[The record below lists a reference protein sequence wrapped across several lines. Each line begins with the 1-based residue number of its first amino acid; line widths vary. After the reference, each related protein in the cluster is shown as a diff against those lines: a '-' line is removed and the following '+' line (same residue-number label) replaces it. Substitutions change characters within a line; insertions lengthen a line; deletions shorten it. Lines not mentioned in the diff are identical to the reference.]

1 MNLKENI
8 MKQTSIIIVLV
19 VLLLPVLAEAQGRKG
34 KKTKRDVNSEMPALP
49 KESAY
54 DNLFKDKARET
65 VKGLMTL
72 HKTDGRVYFE
82 IPLDLLG
89 REMLIGSTIAE
100 TTSHYF
106 GSVGEK
112 PHEPLH
118 VVFTRTDSLIN
129 LLEAN
134 ALHITGNE
142 RMRKNVDKNAY
153 PAVLNNFEIKAWSPD
168 STAIVIDMT
177 DYLSGGENEALD
189 PFSPWMPILWQYG
202 GGEEGQLEKEFKREF
217 TRIGRIAAYENN
229 VSVQTSLTY
238 DVSVQ
243 AQQWYWIYKMPFT
256 ALMTR
261 TFLLLPETPARARLA
276 DPRIGVFFGGKYLYE
291 EDERGVEVRYHTHRW
306 RLEPKDLTAFRQGRL
321 TEPVQPIVFYVDDAF
336 PESWKPHVK
345 AGIEEW
351 QAAFEKIGF
360 KNAIVARDFPAD
372 DPAFDPENLAYSCV
386 RYSPSPVANAMG
398 PSWTDPRSGEIL
410 QANVSVYHNMVR
422 LVQDWRFIQTAPADP
437 SVRGVNLDEKT
448 LGDCIRYVIAH
459 EIGHCLGLMHNMSA
473 SAAIPTDSLRSPSFT
488 RKHGTTH
495 SIMDYARFNY
505 VAQLGDAARGVRMT
519 PPELG
524 LYDYYAIRWLYTPLP
539 DAVTSHDEVPVL
551 DSWISER
558 SGDPVY
564 RYGKQQF
571 YAHHDPSSFEE
582 DLGDDAV
589 KSATYGV
596 KNLRYLLANLNDW
609 TRDDDP
615 DFSFRERVYNE
626 IVSQYVRYLNHVVA
640 NIGGIYLNER
650 YEGDKLPH
658 QAFVPREKQKRAVRF
673 LLNQVKEV
681 QWLDSP
687 AFQKEMPLM
696 GMVSRELED
705 KIIAAVLGRLAPVSY
720 NADKAPAKLAYT
732 PDAYMNDIYDFVF
745 TPTIQGRTLSAT
757 EKKLQ
762 LALLSRVIGGAN
774 VEKTSASRGGFRM
787 LIDVPEAVKAKSI
800 AYYGDLANLSRPLA
814 ERQGFSYYVDIDP
827 KQADMAPYYYD
838 LMKRV
843 RQLLQ
848 GKASSGSA
856 DTQQHYKFLL
866 HKLEQAMR

>member
-54 DNLFKDKARET
+54 DNLFKDKACET

-351 QAAFEKIGF
+351 QAAFAKIGF
-360 KNAIVARDFPAD
+360 KNASVARDFPAD

-505 VAQLGDAARGVRMT
+505 VAQPGDAARGVRMT

-524 LYDYYAIRWLYTPLP
+524 LYDYYVIRWLYTPLP

-658 QAFVPREKQKRAVRF
+658 QAFVSREKQKRAVRF

-838 LMKRV
+838 LMKRA

>member
-1 MNLKENI
+1 MKRI
-8 MKQTSIIIVLV
+8 MKQASIIIVLV

-34 KKTKRDVNSEMPALP
+34 KKNKRDVNSEMPAPP

-54 DNLFKDKARET
+54 DNLFKGKARET

-72 HKTDGRVYFE
+72 HKMDGRVYFE

-89 REMLIGSTIAE
+89 REMLIGSAIAE
-100 TTSHYF
+100 NTSHYF

-112 PHEPLH
+112 PHEPMH
-118 VVFTRTDSLIN
+118 VVFTRTDSFVSLR
-129 LLEAN
+129 EAN
-134 ALHITGNE
+134 ALHATSNE
-142 RMRKNVDKNAY
+142 RMRKNVEKHAL
-153 PAVLNNFEIKAWSPD
+153 PAVIKSFEIKAWSPD
-168 STAIVIDMT
+168 STAVVVDMT
-177 DYLSGGENEALD
+177 DFLASGDIEELD

-202 GGEEGQLEKEFKREF
+202 GGVMGQMDKEFKHEF
-217 TRIGRIAAYENN
+217 TQIGRVAAYETN

-238 DVSVQ
+238 NVSVQ
-243 AQQWYWIYKMPFT
+243 AQQYYWIYKMPFT

-261 TFLLLPETPARARLA
+261 TFLLLPETPARLRLA
-276 DPRIGVFFGGKYLYE
+276 DPRIGIFFGGKYLYE
-291 EDERGVEVRYHTHRW
+291 EDERGVEVCYHANRW
-306 RLEPKDLTAFRQGRL
+306 RLEPKDMAAFRQGKL

-336 PESWKPHVK
+336 PESWKPYVK

-360 KNAIVARDFPAD
+360 KNAIVAKDFPTD

-410 QANVSVYHNMVR
+410 QANVSVYHNMIR

-437 SVRGVNLDEKT
+437 SVRGVNLDEKI

-473 SAAIPTDSLRSPSFT
+473 SASIPTDSLRSPSFT
-488 RKHGTTH
+488 RQYGTTH

-505 VAQLGDAARGVRMT
+505 VAQPGDAARGVKMT
-519 PPELG
+519 PPKLG

-539 DAVTSHDEVPVL
+539 DAATARDEVSVL
-551 DSWISER
+551 DSWIGER

-564 RYGKQQF
+564 RYGKQQI
-571 YAHHDPSSFEE
+571 YAYHDPSSFEE
-582 DLGDDAV
+582 DLGDDAI

-596 KNLRYLLANLNDW
+596 KNLQHLLANLHDW

-626 IVSQYVRYLNHVVA
+626 VVNQYVRYLNHVAV

-658 QAFVPREKQKRAVRF
+658 HAFVPREKQKRAVRF
-673 LLNQVKEV
+673 LLNQVKEMR
-681 QWLDSP
+681 WLDNP
-687 AFQKEMPLM
+687 AFQSEMPLM
-696 GMVSRELED
+696 GMVSRDLED
-705 KIIAAVLGRLAPVSY
+705 KVISVVLARLAPVSFS
-720 NADKAPAKLAYT
+720 AEKAPARLAYT
-732 PDAYMNDIYDFVF
+732 PNAYMNDIYDFVF
-745 TPTIQGRTLSAT
+745 TPTMQGRTLTTA

-762 LALLSRVIGGAN
+762 LSLLSRAIGGAR
-774 VEKTSASRGGFRM
+774 VEKKSASDGGGRGRM
-787 LIDVPEAVKAKSI
+787 LVDIPEAVKEKSI
-800 AYYGDLANLSRPLA
+800 AYYGGLTNLSRPAA
-814 ERQGFSYYVDIDP
+814 EYQGFSYYVDIDP
-827 KQADMAPYYYD
+827 RQADMAPYYYD
-838 LMKRV
+838 LMKRA
-843 RQLLQ
+843 RNLLQ
-848 GKASSGSA
+848 SKASSGSP
-856 DTQQHYKFLL
+856 DMRQHYKFLL